1 MNNLKECL
9 SIDQMGYL
17 QKHGINIDCGSA
29 IIYKI
34 SENPVYCGYSRNI
47 VVVDSYINNYLDQYP
62 SFTLQDILQLLPK
75 QIVDTYNGYRL
86 TIEFPYNEFWVG
98 YTHYET
104 REILKG
110 CYGDSLI
117 DAAYKML
124 CWCIENGYVKTKQ
137 RII

>member
-1 MNNLKECL
+1 
-9 SIDQMGYL
+9 MGYL

-98 YTHYET
+98 YTYYET